1 MKKIITYGVFDLFHE
16 GHASLLRRAK
26 ALGDYLIVGV
36 TTDQYACWRGKLCV
50 VDSLETRVKNVRS
63 SPYVDE
69 VIVEDRDGQK
79 ADDILKYGVD
89 IFAIGD
95 DWLGKFDYLRTCCE
109 VVYLPRTAGISST
122 LLREGASPEV
132 RVGLIGCGRI
142 VERFMREIGYVRDM
156 RVTALYHPSPD
167 GSSTMQSFL
176 NRYTSVAKV
185 RTLEKLFDVVDAVYI
200 ASPHGTH
207 YEYAR
212 AALNAGVHVL
222 CEKPLAL
229 RKSHAEELFA
239 IAEAKGRV
247 LMEAI
252 KTAYCP
258 GFLQLMSVVRSGE
271 IGDIVDVEACFTR
284 LTERGCREWTDVE
297 CGGSFTEFGS
307 YVMLP
312 IVKLLG
318 MEDLSWSF
326 EIIANEDG
334 VDRYAKLFVR
344 GKNQLAMG
352 KTGLAVKSEGQLI
365 ISGTKGYVYVPAPWW
380 KTQYFEIRY
389 EDPNAVRRFVNVFAG
404 DGLRYELADFWCR
417 IHGYGGR
424 EYKLLP
430 QESIRMA
437 EIMESFLRERR
448 NG

>member
-1 MKKIITYGVFDLFHE
+1 MKRIITYGVFDLFHE
-16 GHASLLRRAK
+16 GHANLLRRAK
-26 ALGDYLIVGV
+26 AMGDYLIVGV
-36 TTDQYACWRGKLCV
+36 TTDQYAYCRGKLGV
-50 VDSLETRVKNVRS
+50 VDPLETRLENVRN

-79 ADDILKYGVD
+79 AEDILKYGVD
-89 IFAIGD
+89 IFVIGD
-95 DWLGKFDYLRTCCE
+95 DWMGKFDYLQACCE

-122 LLREGASPEV
+122 LLRKEAHSEV

-142 VERFMREIGYVRDM
+142 AERFMREIGCLRNM
-156 RVTALYHPSPD
+156 RVTAMYHPSPD
-167 GSSTMQSFL
+167 ESSTARGLLS
-176 NRYTSVAKV
+176 RHASVARM
-185 RTLEKLFDVVDAVYI
+185 RTPEELFDAVDAVYI
-200 ASPHGTH
+200 ASPHETH

-212 AALNAGVHVL
+212 AALDAGVHVL

-258 GFLQLMSVVRSGE
+258 GFLQLMYICKSGE
-271 IGDIVDVEACFTR
+271 IGDIADVEACFTR
-284 LTERGCREWTDVE
+284 LTGRGCREWTDVE

-312 IVKLLG
+312 IAKLLG
-318 MEDLSWSF
+318 TEDLSWSF
-326 EIIANEDG
+326 ETIANEDG
-334 VDRYAKLFVR
+334 VDGYTKLFVR
-344 GKNQLAMG
+344 GKNQLATG

-389 EDPNAVRRFVNVFAG
+389 EDPGAARRFVNVFEG
-404 DGLRYELADFWCR
+404 DGLRYELTDFWCR

-424 EYKLLP
+424 EYKLMP
-430 QESIRMA
+430 QESIWMA
-437 EIMESFLRERR
+437 EVMESFLRERR